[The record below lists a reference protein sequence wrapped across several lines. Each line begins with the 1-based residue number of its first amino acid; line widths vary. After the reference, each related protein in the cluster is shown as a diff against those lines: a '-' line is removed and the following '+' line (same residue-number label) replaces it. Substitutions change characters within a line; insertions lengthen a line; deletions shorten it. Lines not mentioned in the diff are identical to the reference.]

1 MEPIVTDFEADLDKI
16 SSQLEFIEGVR
27 KFIACAPDHID
38 QQVATPFG
46 KEALAIH
53 DGAKRVHGN
62 LPLASGTLILYT
74 CGRFEA
80 MTRTLFEDL
89 CQRLV
94 VRAGLFARLPKKM
107 RENLPIF
114 TAKVISDPRKYGHAE
129 NGVRAFVATLASN
142 LAVNATV
149 ERINHECLSLTDSNM
164 RADVLGDLFGRIG
177 CTNIW
182 SQISEQ
188 ASLKTYFQEAD
199 STKVEPKVRRK
210 LNDLMELRNRIAHP
224 SGELE
229 WPSTEALRDYIQFL
243 RLLARSMAELVG
255 VFEVT
260 LCASTAVEQRAE
272 PVAPQAD
279 RHPKPS

>member
-1 MEPIVTDFEADLDKI
+1 MDPIVRDFESDLDKI
-16 SSQLEFIEGVR
+16 SIQLDFIDIVR
-27 KFIACAPDHID
+27 KFTACAPDHAD
-38 QQVATPFG
+38 VEFASPFSI
-46 KEALAIH
+46 ESISVH
-53 DGAKRVHGN
+53 EGAKRVHGN

-94 VRAGLFARLPKKM
+94 TKAGCFNRLPKKM

-129 NGVRAFVATLASN
+129 NGVRTFVTTLASN
-142 LAVNATV
+142 LAKDAKI
-149 ERINHECLSLTDSNM
+149 ERVNHECLSLTDVNM
-164 RADVLGDLFGRIG
+164 RAEILGELFARVGAN
-177 CTNIW
+177 NIW
-182 SQISEQ
+182 VQISEQ

-199 STKVEPKVRRK
+199 SNKVEPKARKK
-210 LNDLMELRNRIAHP
+210 LNDLMDLRNRIAHP

-229 WPSTEALRDYIQFL
+229 WPSVEALHQHIEFL
-243 RLLARSMAELVG
+243 RLLARSMADLVG

-260 LCASTAVEQRAE
+260 LCAPETVL
-272 PVAPQAD
+272 
-279 RHPKPS
+279 